1 MLIGVRHLRLTLK
14 TISFF
19 LSVNHAL
26 DVCWS
31 LIGDP
36 PARDPP
42 THALHKI
49 GDIVVSSNFMLDPR
63 PSYASTRTDVQG
75 S

>member
-1 MLIGVRHLRLTLK
+1 ME
-14 TISFF
+14 TIIFF

-31 LIGDP
+31 LIGGP

-42 THALHKI
+42 THALHEVD
-49 GDIVVSSNFMLDPR
+49 DIVLSRNVLIFNCLIFGSPR
-63 PSYASTRTDVQG
+63 ILLEW
-75 S
+75 